1 MWEENI
7 QCVAAVAADCFV
19 VVVAEATVLVLGTLC
34 EGFFAA
40 GVVGWCWA
48 SLMAP

>member
-19 VVVAEATVLVLGTLC
+19 VVVAEATVLVLVTLC
-34 EGFFAA
+34 EGFAD

-48 SLMAP
+48 SQRAP